1 MYKGYNVAFSS
12 SDVIDI
18 CNEQLLKTVNKACL
32 KEKLRITMSKII
44 PPRKLQIWSK
54 QKPSPCTS

>member
-18 CNEQLLKTVNKACL
+18 CNEQLLKTVNNKACL

-44 PPRKLQIWSK
+44 PPRKLQI
-54 QKPSPCTS
+54 

>member
-18 CNEQLLKTVNKACL
+18 CNEQLLKTVNKSCL

-44 PPRKLQIWSK
+44 PPRKLQI
-54 QKPSPCTS
+54 